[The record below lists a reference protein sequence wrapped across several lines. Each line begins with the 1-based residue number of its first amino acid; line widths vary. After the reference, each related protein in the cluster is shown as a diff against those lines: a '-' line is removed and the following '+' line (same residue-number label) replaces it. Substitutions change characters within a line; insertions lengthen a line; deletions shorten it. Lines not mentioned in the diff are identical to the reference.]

1 MKDKAVFTSLLACLL
16 LLGCGNNPVSLSASD
31 DIVNH
36 TGTVRQIGSVGYAIV
51 DDAEPSGRFA
61 PSNLPESFKTD
72 GARVLFS
79 GRRGEIPSNV
89 RMWGTPLELKS
100 IQADIR

>member
-1 MKDKAVFTSLLACLL
+1 MKGRVVVASLLACPL
-16 LLGCGNNPVSLSASD
+16 LLGCGNSPVPSSTSA

-51 DDAEPSGRFA
+51 DDAESSERFA
-61 PSNLPESFKTD
+61 PSNLPDSFKRD
-72 GARVLFS
+72 GVRVLFS
-79 GRRGEIPSNV
+79 GRRGEIPPNV
-89 RMWGTPLELKS
+89 RMWGTPLELTS